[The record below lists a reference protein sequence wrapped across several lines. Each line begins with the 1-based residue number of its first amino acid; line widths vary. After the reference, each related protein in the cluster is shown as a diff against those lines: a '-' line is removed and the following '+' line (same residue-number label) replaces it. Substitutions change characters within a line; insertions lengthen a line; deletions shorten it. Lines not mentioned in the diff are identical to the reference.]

1 MPVAT
6 DRSASLGFSFN
17 NVLWRVMGKSKDSA
31 SNMGIWTTLFESS
44 FYKRNQGRLIRQLTA
59 VALGVAVVAGF
70 YTFSQAFL
78 QEYSRAVKVGVPFI
92 LIVVG
97 LWVVFR
103 VVNLPRFADFLIS
116 VEGEV
121 DKIAWASKQELIR
134 STLVV
139 LGTMFI
145 VGFLLLLFDFFWQQ
159 LFRWLHVL
167 EITA

>member
-1 MPVAT
+1 
-6 DRSASLGFSFN
+6 
-17 NVLWRVMGKSKDSA
+17 MGKSKDSA
-31 SNMGIWTTLFESS
+31 SNLGIWATLFVSS

-59 VALGVAVVAGF
+59 VALGVAVIAGF

-78 QEYSRAVKVGVPFI
+78 QESGRAVKVGVPFV
-92 LIVVG
+92 LIVAG

-103 VVNLPRFADFLIS
+103 IVNLPRFADFLIS

-139 LGTMFI
+139 LGTMFLM
-145 VGFLLLLFDFFWQQ
+145 GFLLLLFDFFWQQ